1 MEKPDFLEISET
13 KVIKS
18 KKKKTS
24 PGQTKLPWA
33 TWEADNPEIEAVAE
47 KFATANCYDAKI
59 AMQLFND

>member
-1 MEKPDFLEISET
+1 MEKPGFLEISET
-13 KVIKS
+13 KVLKG

-47 KFATANCYDAKI
+47 KFVMANCYDAKI
-59 AMQLFND
+59 AMQLFL